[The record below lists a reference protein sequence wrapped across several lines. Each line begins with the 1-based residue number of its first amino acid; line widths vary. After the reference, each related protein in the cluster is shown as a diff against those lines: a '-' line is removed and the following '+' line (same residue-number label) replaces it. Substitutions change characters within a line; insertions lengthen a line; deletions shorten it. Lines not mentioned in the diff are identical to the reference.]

1 MKLWPIAVITFKE
14 GIRNR
19 ALYGITLFALM
30 LFGATALIATMIPRE
45 VGKVSV
51 DLALSTISFTGL
63 LIVLFVGINLMA
75 KDLDKRTIYTV
86 LSRPISRSQ
95 YIVGKF
101 LGMVLLIT
109 VTMGILS
116 VLAMASLVLMK
127 AVHSPDNFMRFSW
140 QLIIL
145 ADCMT
150 VLMLILLSAV
160 SFLFASFTSSSFI
173 TLVLTIIT
181 YIIGQSLS
189 SVKALVESPPQEI
202 GVTVSPVTVKIV
214 QVAYYLFPNLSLFD
228 IKLQAA
234 HALPVSP
241 SVIVW
246 SVVYGIVYMTL
257 AILIASLVFRKKEF
271 P

>member
-1 MKLWPIAVITFKE
+1 MKLWPIAFITFKE

-19 ALYGITLFALM
+19 ALYGITLFALL
-30 LFGATALIATMIPRE
+30 LFGATALVATTVPRE

-51 DLALSTISFTGL
+51 DMALSTISFSGL

-101 LGMVLLIT
+101 FGMILLI
-109 VTMGILS
+109 VATMGILS
-116 VLAMASLVLMK
+116 LLALGAIALLKMSIA
-127 AVHSPDNFMRFSW
+127 AYFTRFSW
-140 QLIIL
+140 SLIIL
-145 ADCMT
+145 SIFFQI
-150 VLMLILLSAV
+150 LMLILLSAV
-160 SFLFASFTSSSFI
+160 SFLFSAITSTSFI

-189 SVKALVESPPQEI
+189 GVKALVESPVQDI
-202 GVTVSPVTVKIV
+202 GFTVSPVTMKMV
-214 QVAYYLFPNLSLFD
+214 QAAYYLFPNLSLFD

-234 HALPVSP
+234 HAITVSLPFVMWT
-241 SVIVW
+241 VL
-246 SVVYGIVYMTL
+246 YGIVYITL
-257 AILIASLVFRKKEF
+257 SITMAALIFRKKEF